1 MCAAPARTVSVVLR
15 TLVAGRPTTVLS
27 DKSVLVSVT
36 QQWLHR
42 CKGDAASVYIY
53 YGNLGYQ
60 NSVTPKMTD
69 KNLAYTVVNY
79 TDNYMLHANLIR
91 IGSLGLVGSVV

>member
-1 MCAAPARTVSVVLR
+1 MR
-15 TLVAGRPTTVLS
+15 LVRSPLYSELWLQGDQQLCLS

-42 CKGDAASVYIY
+42 CKGNAASIYIY

-69 KNLAYTVVNY
+69 GNLAYTVVN
-79 TDNYMLHANLIR
+79 LI
-91 IGSLGLVGSVV
+91 ILTTTCCTPI